1 MTPALQ
7 YISHKLT
14 ERELSVALIVSDHE
28 PYVIP
33 VWPLPKKSQLIL
45 AKIIRKA
52 CSKYKLE
59 PSWLTALA
67 SFSNK
72 CLPKVFDAHRPDD
85 YIVRRSI
92 VQNEVVFSEEGLTLL
107 SIDHI
112 YTFKQLLLTLSK
124 NDWVPHARDVCL
136 SSCVHIL
143 NHINE
148 VYTDPKVSK
157 GYLASVYKEVDFKQ
171 EEYEEVCSAHSANY
185 CLASI
190 KDVTTVEPD
199 YTALSDIALDW
210 KCESP
215 VPELQDTSDPGSRRS
230 EDDVISPIGTVDLST
245 LESWEGEA
253 RQEGHDILSPLNNP
267 PLSYPQIHRP
277 SEVPESPLDP
287 MAPWNSAI
295 PTALNSRA
303 SRSSTLLPSPPIS
316 SSESGGSRDMV
327 PPPLNLSDSWDYAI
341 PAPLETIESRSSG
354 SQQSPFEYV
363 RSWVES
369 WSTLA
374 PLCENCHG
382 VAAVPKRFTIA

>member
-92 VQNEVVFSEEGLTLL
+92 GQNEVVFSEEGLTLL
-107 SIDHI
+107 SIDHT

-124 NDWVPHARDVCL
+124 KDWVPHARDVCL

-148 VYTDPKVSK
+148 VYTDPKVLK
-157 GYLASVYKEVDFKQ
+157 GYLARVFKEVDFKQ

-185 CLASI
+185 CFASI
-190 KDVTTVEPD
+190 KDVTTVEPV

-210 KCESP
+210 ECESRTRAARYIRP
-215 VPELQDTSDPGSRRS
+215 WLTKIGRRRDQPNWHGGFEHFGILGRGSTTRRS
-230 EDDVISPIGTVDLST
+230 RHPQPI
-245 LESWEGEA
+245 E
-253 RQEGHDILSPLNNP
+253 
-267 PLSYPQIHRP
+267 
-277 SEVPESPLDP
+277 
-287 MAPWNSAI
+287 
-295 PTALNSRA
+295 
-303 SRSSTLLPSPPIS
+303 
-316 SSESGGSRDMV
+316 
-327 PPPLNLSDSWDYAI
+327 
-341 PAPLETIESRSSG
+341 
-354 SQQSPFEYV
+354 QSPAQLSINSQTV
-363 RSWVES
+363 RS
-369 WSTLA
+369 
-374 PLCENCHG
+374 P
-382 VAAVPKRFTIA
+382 RIAS